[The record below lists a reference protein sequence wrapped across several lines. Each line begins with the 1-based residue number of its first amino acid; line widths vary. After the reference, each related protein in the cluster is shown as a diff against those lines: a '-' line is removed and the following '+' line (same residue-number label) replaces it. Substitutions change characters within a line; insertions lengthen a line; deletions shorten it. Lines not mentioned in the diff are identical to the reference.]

1 MDISYLGSTGDQF
14 KEATNINLSLT
25 TLGNVISA
33 LVDGKSTHIPY
44 RNSKLT
50 RLLQDSLGGNS
61 KTVMVANI
69 GPASYNI
76 EETIN
81 TLRYANRA
89 KRIQNHARINEDP
102 KDALLREYQLEI
114 AKLTKKL
121 EEGSSSEVDLPNE
134 TLFSPKRKKKLK
146 RKVSDTILS
155 LENEL
160 ESEKNAF
167 AMKKG
172 MAEEEKQVAKQELDL
187 KEQELARARQEQK
200 YLEER
205 LADLQGKVIVGGV
218 NLLDKAEKQ
227 EKLLEESAKEL
238 KRRKETET
246 KLAKKLEEEQA
257 ERLDIEEKYASL
269 QEEAVGK
276 TKNIKTLW
284 KMLLYSK
291 QELSDLKTDGQQ
303 EIGELTDNIRVM
315 NRELGLLNLILS
327 RYVPQQSMQLIEDNS
342 MWDESIGEWHIRGI
356 AYAGNNIK
364 REEPVLDIDYDK
376 VYGNDTS
383 GVYLSYS
390 SDQESEPPKRE
401 DRGEKRNKGV
411 RKLGVSKEGKKKNS
425 QESNEMYPVSKS
437 SSIVKTHY
445 A

>member
-1 MDISYLGSTGDQF
+1 M
-14 KEATNINLSLT
+14 
-25 TLGNVISA
+25 
-33 LVDGKSTHIPY
+33 DGKSTHIPY

-61 KTVMVANI
+61 KTVMIANI

-76 EETIN
+76 DETIN

-89 KRIQNHARINEDP
+89 KRIQNHVRINEDP
-102 KDALLREYQLEI
+102 KDALLREFQLEI
-114 AKLTKKL
+114 AKLKKKL
-121 EEGSSSEVDLPNE
+121 EEGSSSEVELPNE
-134 TLFSPKRKKKLK
+134 SPLSPKKKKKMK
-146 RKVSDTILS
+146 RKVSDTIFT
-155 LENEL
+155 L
-160 ESEKNAF
+160 ESELQTEKNAF
-167 AMKKG
+167 LMKKD

-187 KEQELARARQEQK
+187 KEKELDRARQEQRD
-200 YLEER
+200 LETR

-227 EKLLEESAKEL
+227 ERLLEESAKEL

-276 TKNIKTLW
+276 TKNLKKLW

-291 QELSDLKTDGQQ
+291 QELSDLKAENHQ
-303 EIGELTDNIRVM
+303 EIEELMDNIRLL
-315 NRELGLLNLILS
+315 NRELGLTNLILS
-327 RYVPQQSMQLIEDNS
+327 RYVPEESMQLIEDNS
-342 MWDESIGEWHIRGI
+342 MWDDTIGEWHIRGI

-364 REEPVLDIDYDK
+364 REEPTIDIDYDE

-383 GVYLSYS
+383 GVYLSYN
-390 SDQESEPPKRE
+390 SDYKSETGNRE
-401 DRGEKRNKGV
+401 EKGDKRNKGKW
-411 RKLGVSKEGKKKNS
+411 KLGVSKSINKEGKKKS
-425 QESNEMYPVSKS
+425 PAQEPADMYPVSKS
-437 SSIVKTHY
+437 TSVVRTHY

>member
-1 MDISYLGSTGDQF
+1 MI
-14 KEATNINLSLT
+14 
-25 TLGNVISA
+25 
-33 LVDGKSTHIPY
+33 
-44 RNSKLT
+44 
-50 RLLQDSLGGNS
+50 
-61 KTVMVANI
+61 ANI

-102 KDALLREYQLEI
+102 KDALLREFQLEI
-114 AKLTKKL
+114 AKLKKKL
-121 EEGSSSEVDLPNE
+121 EEGSSSDVELPIE
-134 TLFSPKRKKKLK
+134 TISSPKRKKKLK
-146 RKVSDTILS
+146 RKVSDTILT

-160 ESEKNAF
+160 ETEKNSL
-167 AMKKG
+167 AMKKD
-172 MAEEEKQVAKQELDL
+172 MAEEEKLVAKQELDL
-187 KEQELARARQEQK
+187 KEKELGRARQEQK
-200 YLEER
+200 DLEER

-227 EKLLEESAKEL
+227 ERLLEESAKEL
-238 KRRKETET
+238 KRRKQTET

-276 TKNIKTLW
+276 TKRIKTVW

-291 QELSDLKTDGQQ
+291 QELSDLKAENEQ
-303 EIGELTDNIRVM
+303 EVRELTDNIRLL
-315 NRELGLLNLILS
+315 NRELGHTNLILS
-327 RYVPQQSMQLIEDNS
+327 RYVPDQSMQLIQDNS

-364 REEPVLDIDYDK
+364 REEPTLDINYDE
-376 VYGNDTS
+376 VYGNDIS

-390 SDQESEPPKRE
+390 SDFKSQMGNRE
-401 DRGEKRNKGV
+401 ERGEKKNRSKG
-411 RKLGVSKEGKKKNS
+411 KYGVYKEGKEKS
-425 QESNEMYPVSKS
+425 PAQENTEMYPVSKS
-437 SSIVKTHY
+437 TSVVRTHY